1 MWNMLSYILFL
12 WCLSTMNTCSTCSLG
27 PWRLALK
34 RFLMQGVPSQYPL
47 ARQMVIGKP
56 QDGELGHALHMVCI
70 NHGVSMIHW
79 DSLYTDYIWL
89 SLPVSYISVSD
100 YLIISDYIW
109 LYLPQVRILES
120 VELPAGWCHPDSSAH
135 DAQSTWACTVLGHP
149 TFETEYWHIL
159 TMQGAAVKD
168 PKQHKQIKK
177 RQAWQPW
184 QQYYNSN
191 YYNHFLSDLFIGI
204 AVGRWINQ
212 VKLRLLLSQDAVGQP
227 LDAAQDRPLAPSGF
241 RHISEIKFC
250 WFLLFSKSLILH
262 IFLILQNS
270 SYSSQQISVTY
281 SDVQQEILLASQP

>member
-1 MWNMLSYILFL
+1 MIMISEDIWRYLKMWNVSYILFL
-12 WCLSTMNTCSTCSLG
+12 WCLSTMKSMNTCSTCSTCSLG
-27 PWRLALK
+27 PWRLTLK
-34 RFLMQGVPSQYPL
+34 RFLMQVPSQYPL

-56 QDGELGHALHMVCI
+56 QVGELGHALHMVCI
-70 NHGVSMIHW
+70 NHGVFMIYW

-109 LYLPQVRILES
+109 LYIYIWLYLIISDYYALYISVSLPQVRFLES

-191 YYNHFLSDLFIGI
+191 YYNHLTSFRISSLVLQWDGESGQAASSSLPGRGWPTTGRCARSASGAVWLSSHFWD
-204 AVGRWINQ
+204 Q
-212 VKLRLLLSQDAVGQP
+212 
-227 LDAAQDRPLAPSGF
+227 
-241 RHISEIKFC
+241 
-250 WFLLFSKSLILH
+250 
-262 IFLILQNS
+262 
-270 SYSSQQISVTY
+270 
-281 SDVQQEILLASQP
+281 ILLISAV